1 MSRPNRAGLSLIE
14 VLAVLAIIAIIIGM
28 LLPATRR
35 VRTAATRTQCA
46 NNLKQLILGLHNCE
60 QPSPPKNASSTGQDG
75 VVLSGYL
82 PRGCIG
88 PGNTPEER
96 LSWVVPILPYVE
108 QNTVYQAFD
117 LHKGYA
123 ENLMP
128 AQTPLKIF
136 LCPSADSAA
145 VTHYVAMAGLG
156 RDAAARPAERPGNGF
171 MGYNRLTS
179 MGMVKDG
186 TSETIALMETR
197 SGLGPWARGGESNLR
212 GFDCNDLPPFGD
224 DRQFGGH
231 PKGGNVAMADGSV
244 RFLGSSIDQKVL
256 AAAITIAGG
265 EPIASLD

>member
-1 MSRPNRAGLSLIE
+1 
-14 VLAVLAIIAIIIGM
+14 
-28 LLPATRR
+28 
-35 VRTAATRTQCA
+35 
-46 NNLKQLILGLHNCE
+46 
-60 QPSPPKNASSTGQDG
+60 
-75 VVLSGYL
+75 
-82 PRGCIG
+82 
-88 PGNTPEER
+88 
-96 LSWVVPILPYVE
+96 
-108 QNTVYQAFD
+108 
-117 LHKGYA
+117 
-123 ENLMP
+123 
-128 AQTPLKIF
+128 LKIF

-171 MGYNRLTS
+171 MGYDRLTS
-179 MGMVKDG
+179 MGMIKDG
-186 TSETIALMETR
+186 SSETIALMETR